1 LPLANTADKTR
12 SADSDSG
19 DREGEENN
27 AAKPFSAEA
36 NHGINPL
43 FGVLVR
49 LHLLERYTVFKIGPG
64 IEPNHETHNIQVF
77 HQLYDAVNGAQ

>member
-1 LPLANTADKTR
+1 LPRANTADKTR
-12 SADSDSG
+12 SADSDSR

-36 NHGINPL
+36 YHGINPL

-49 LHLLERYTVFKIGPG
+49 LHLLERYTVFKTGAGMLPDRL
-64 IEPNHETHNIQVF
+64 HNLPARTIPE
-77 HQLYDAVNGAQ
+77 